1 MDFEDFMKTWSKEN
15 DVKPDLVSLI
25 SNKKF
30 YDHLYKVVE
39 KVNVELSLIEKVRK
53 FIIAKEPF
61 TIENKMMTPTLK
73 IRRFQVIEK
82 YGDELSSLY

>member
-1 MDFEDFMKTWSKEN
+1 MPILICCWFDSEKEANEHYLKDEVFNKLMKEVVN
-15 DVKPDLVSLI
+15 RV
-25 SNKKF
+25 NK
-30 YDHLYKVVE
+30 
-39 KVNVELSLIEKVRK
+39 NLSAIEKVRK